1 MAVNANAYGM
11 FSKVQF
17 LNYVYLTQN
26 SDAPVPDAKPGTY
39 IQRLHSR
46 LSSFMPARL
55 APSAPM
61 TSGVFSMGSNESA
74 ALFPGKRAR
83 ETVLAIQAA
92 ETTKKADHTMYL
104 G

>member
-55 APSAPM
+55 APAAPM
-61 TSGVFSMGSNESA
+61 TAGAISMGSSESA

-83 ETVLAIQAA
+83 ETVLAFQAA
-92 ETTKKADHTMYL
+92 ESKKADHTMYL

>member
-11 FSKVQF
+11 FSKVQY

-46 LSSFMPARL
+46 LSSFMPTRL
-55 APSAPM
+55 APAAPM
-61 TSGVFSMGSNESA
+61 TSGAILMGSSESA
-74 ALFPGKRAR
+74 ALFPCKRAR
-83 ETVLAIQAA
+83 ETVLALQAA
-92 ETTKKADHTMYL
+92 ESKKADHTMYL